1 MNVVVKKS
9 ALQQLI
15 NRLAEE
21 RGYHSRRL
29 DQIAGDDKPVM
40 PDAQIPMQLSVE
52 RLPVEN
58 PDFLP
63 VNKRQLNQVSSQI
76 ADAVPP
82 DKVQNFYSGLKKLL
96 RKTAENDTPVVTEAQ
111 LIKMLRTSLRE
122 ARGEGRGLDKSD
134 QELASQLA
142 AASAASTDQT
152 NIDLAQQTFDEPV
165 ASTISNLKSSLVG
178 TINRLVD
185 EFEKKNNDG
194 EHFKSV
200 SDYQELVNDLSKPES
215 FKIEKGTG
223 TLAINAGGVS
233 RKEPFRLYRV
243 NPGIT
248 SSIIS
253 KVARD
258 VANEIIDDVTGSRT
272 SGGFLGDPNAPVNR
286 PAQRYGTLA
295 LLAEKIA
302 STAFAQL
309 GDALPEKSVVSE
321 TILDDFVTQLTN
333 FVTTQLDDNNK
344 TFSYNVQEDIN
355 SPGIESKSVS
365 ITLNVPD
372 SSSLPQQVRSYKKT
386 ASKLSGVQ
394 ASDPVN
400 TMDQLKASIVEQ
412 IEAIRADILA
422 KADDKLAKKK
432 AKGFTSSGEGRNFA
446 SDILRRFGGRR
457 SGESPEKVRMAAI
470 EMGKERETD
479 PMNTLIDL
487 GVLDEVAIEMRNALF
502 TQFKSIT
509 LNDIIDD
516 ASKTFED
523 SDNVFETVAAEVD
536 NAWNTKGGDVWDSL
550 YTMFKDT
557 LKSFGEMPDPTLAFF
572 KTYQRIISNPKFK
585 EYVDKKGGTYRS
597 DMFERS
603 KGAFFDS
610 ETTLVGN
617 LMLIRKY
624 LLATGRARD
633 AASLVYRDDDGTK
646 IFPVADA
653 FGAFLGD
660 NMKEGEKDYD
670 DLVKKMVKLIKETH
684 PEYKLA
690 KAKKEKKDK

>member
-1 MNVVVKKS
+1 MNVIVKKK
-9 ALQQLI
+9 ALQQII
-15 NRLAEE
+15 NNLAEE
-21 RGYHSRRL
+21 RSFHSRRY
-29 DQIAGDDKPVM
+29 DQIAGDDKPVL
-40 PDAQIPMQLSVE
+40 PDAQVAAQLGASKV
-52 RLPVEN
+52 PVED

-63 VNKRQLNQVSSQI
+63 VNKNQLKSAASQM
-76 ADAVPP
+76 ADAIPP
-82 DKVQNFYSGLKKLL
+82 EKIQKYYSGLKKLL
-96 RKTAENDTPVVTEAQ
+96 RKSAKEETKVVTESE
-111 LIKMLRTSLRE
+111 LIAMLRPYIAE

-165 ASTISNLKSSLVG
+165 SSTIANLKSSLVG

-194 EHFKSV
+194 EHFKNA
-200 SDYQELVNDLSKPES
+200 SDYQDLVNDLANPES

-223 TLAINAGGVS
+223 ALVVSAGGVS

-248 SSIIS
+248 SSIIA
-253 KVARD
+253 KAARE
-258 VANEIIDDVTGSRT
+258 VANEIIGDVTGSRT

-333 FVTTQLDDNNK
+333 FVTTRLDDNNK

-355 SPGIESKSVS
+355 SPGVETKSVP
-365 ITLNVPD
+365 ITLNIPD

-386 ASKLSGVQ
+386 ASNLSGVQ
-394 ASDPVN
+394 ASEPIN

-412 IEAIRADILA
+412 IEAIRADILT

-457 SGESPEKVRMAAI
+457 SGESPEKIRLAAI

-487 GVLDEVAIEMRNALF
+487 GVLDADAIEMRDALYS
-502 TQFKSIT
+502 QFEST
-509 LNDIIDD
+509 LSDLVDE
-516 ASKTFED
+516 ASQMFENQQD
-523 SDNVFETVAAEVD
+523 VFSTISDEVY
-536 NAWNTKGGDVWDSL
+536 NAWNTKGGEVWDTL
-550 YTMFKDT
+550 YGLFKDA
-557 LKSFGEMPDPTLAFF
+557 LKSFGEMPPTVAFF
-572 KTYQRIISNPKFK
+572 KTYKRLIDNPKFK
-585 EYVDKKGGTYRS
+585 DYVEKKGGTYRS

-603 KGAFFDS
+603 KGSFFDS

-617 LMLIRKY
+617 LMLIKKY
-624 LLATGRARD
+624 LLKTGRAAD
-633 AASLVYRDDDGTK
+633 VHSFVVDDKSGTK
-646 IFPVADA
+646 EFPVAKS
-653 FGAFLGD
+653 FGDYLQVV
-660 NMKEGEKDYD
+660 MQPGEKDFD
-670 DLVKKMVKLIKETH
+670 DQVKKMAKLIKELH
-684 PEYKLA
+684 PEYQIVKV
-690 KAKKEKKDK
+690 KKEKKDK